1 MDVLLIKN
9 VERRMEND
17 SKSEIHGKVQKK
29 RRRKRKCGKEDGDLD
44 VLQSNV

>member
-17 SKSEIHGKVQKK
+17 SKSEIHGKAQKSSS
-29 RRRKRKCGKEDGDLD
+29 GDEENGDLD

>member
-17 SKSEIHGKVQKK
+17 SKSEIHGKAQKK
-29 RRRKRKCGKEDGDLD
+29 QRNGDGEDGDLD

>member
-29 RRRKRKCGKEDGDLD
+29 TECGKEDGDLD